1 MAEAKTI
8 ARPYAEAAFALARER
23 KALEAWSHM
32 LALAAAVASDPNMA
46 RLAADPKITGER
58 LLALFLGVCGERL
71 DAAGQNL
78 IRVLIENRRLALLPE
93 IAAVYEELKNAAE
106 ARVEATVVS
115 AFELDAGQIKRIE
128 AALERRLQR
137 EVRVSTT
144 VDRGLIGGVF
154 IRAGD
159 LVIDASV
166 RGQLARLAAN
176 LNL

>member
-8 ARPYAEAAFALARER
+8 ARPYAEAAFALAQQRQ
-23 KALEAWSHM
+23 ALKPWSEM
-32 LALAAAVASDPNMA
+32 LALAAAVAVDPNMA
-46 RLAADPKITGER
+46 RLAADPKTTGAR
-58 LLALFLGVCGERL
+58 LLALFLGVCGEGL

-78 IRVLIENRRLALLPE
+78 VRLLVENRRLALLPE

-115 AFELDAGQIKRIE
+115 AFELDAAQVSKIE
-128 AALERRLQR
+128 QALKRRLNR
-137 EVRVSTT
+137 DVHVTT
-144 VDRGLIGGVF
+144 EVDRGMLGGLF

-176 LNL
+176 LNS